1 MKEFGEG
8 VDRIYRDMAEAG
20 LPEPEY
26 RQSEFMLYATLK
38 NKNWGKED
46 ASWADTAQD
55 RAQDRAQDETQDK
68 STMILDFCVKPRTK
82 QEIMDHLGFSSRR
95 QFNERYMKPL
105 LEARKLVMTIPDK
118 PSSKNQKYVAKK

>member
-1 MKEFGEG
+1 MPCGGRKG
-8 VDRIYRDMAEAG
+8 DTDAENADI
-20 LPEPEY
+20 
-26 RQSEFMLYATLK
+26 TLK

-105 LEARKLVMTIPDK
+105 LEAGKLVMTIPDK
-118 PSSKNQKYVAKK
+118 PSSKNQKYVAKKKNGSLSGFPNPG